1 MLGELM
7 QLQVQ
12 RHDDVCI
19 TRVRAPALLD
29 AFPQQ
34 LAVWGCSS
42 TYPHNRPE
50 RVKEIAVLVTV
61 TPTLNVSS
69 QSLSL
74 ESKLLLR

>member
-1 MLGELM
+1 VLGELM

-19 TRVRAPALLD
+19 TRVRAPALID

-34 LAVWGCSS
+34 LAVWVRSS

-50 RVKEIAVLVTV
+50 RAKIAVLVTV

-69 QSLSL
+69 QSLRL
-74 ESKLLLR
+74 ESKPLLR